1 MTRLKRSGFNL
12 KIAVIIPL
20 HLNLTARW
28 HVLHQFPGRSCPGLC
43 NLCDGLLRNR
53 AQIGPQFT
61 PICSFNDRSESNNIL
76 LRMYLVDFSSNR
88 LMCKT
93 LFISCFYCQIL
104 ILSTKNNFIHAYT
117 TKFITFKRYFRYLT
131 LYLHVF
137 NGHIYHEK
145 LFLRWSNRKYY
156 TLKLA
161 IARKGAC
168 SVSFWWDQ
176 LLRECPS
183 SGIYCDEGIELSL
196 PSHP

>member
-76 LRMYLVDFSSNR
+76 LRRYLVDFSSNR

-131 LYLHVF
+131 SYLHVF
-137 NGHIYHEK
+137 NGHIYHEIF
-145 LFLRWSNRKYY
+145 FLDDQIANIILWS
-156 TLKLA
+156 
-161 IARKGAC
+161 
-168 SVSFWWDQ
+168 W
-176 LLRECPS
+176 
-183 SGIYCDEGIELSL
+183 
-196 PSHP
+196 PSHVKGRVRFPFDETSYYVSVHHQVSIVTRG

>member
-1 MTRLKRSGFNL
+1 MFYTSSQAGPVRVCVICVTGYSVIGHKSGL
-12 KIAVIIPL
+12 SLPL
-20 HLNLTARW
+20 S
-28 HVLHQFPGRSCPGLC
+28 VV
-43 NLCDGLLRNR
+43 
-53 AQIGPQFT
+53 
-61 PICSFNDRSESNNIL
+61 FNDRSESNNIL
-76 LRMYLVDFSSNR
+76 LRRYLVDFSSNR

-131 LYLHVF
+131 SYLHVF

-161 IARKGAC
+161 IARKGAR

>member
-1 MTRLKRSGFNL
+1 MFYTSSQAGPVRVCVICVTGYSVIGHKSGLSLPLSVVLMIGLNQIIFNYE
-12 KIAVIIPL
+12 
-20 HLNLTARW
+20 
-28 HVLHQFPGRSCPGLC
+28 G
-43 NLCDGLLRNR
+43 
-53 AQIGPQFT
+53 
-61 PICSFNDRSESNNIL
+61 
-76 LRMYLVDFSSNR
+76 SNR

-104 ILSTKNNFIHAYT
+104 MLSTKNNFIHAYT
-117 TKFITFKRYFRYLT
+117 TKFITFKRYFRYLNS
-131 LYLHVF
+131 YLHVF

-161 IARKGAC
+161 IARKGAR

-183 SGIYCDEGIELSL
+183 SGIYCDEAIELSL